1 MELIIILMEVIIL
14 SEQFDLDIKV
24 QDITPSGAEEHTFTS
39 IVCKLIT
46 TGSGCCPENTIVAP
60 SCDIC

>member
-1 MELIIILMEVIIL
+1 M